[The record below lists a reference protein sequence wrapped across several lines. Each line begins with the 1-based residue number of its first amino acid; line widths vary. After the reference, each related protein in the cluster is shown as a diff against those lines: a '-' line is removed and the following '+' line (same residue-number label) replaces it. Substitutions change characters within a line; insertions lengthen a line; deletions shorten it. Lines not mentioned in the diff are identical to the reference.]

1 MGEEFMKTNDI
12 LEEMETLLL
21 NASRVPFTNRRVIEE
36 DDLLR
41 LIDALHES
49 LPLELMEAGR
59 IVTERQ
65 RILDEAQKSA
75 QEIVEQAKGYIIKLT
90 DENVITKQAQEQ
102 AQEIMNHSRQS
113 SEELKQ
119 DAVSYASDVFKHLE
133 CNLEKTLEI
142 IRQSHAELH
151 QNKTEK

>member
-1 MGEEFMKTNDI
+1 MKTNDI

-36 DDLLR
+36 DDILR

-49 LPLELMEAGR
+49 LPLEIMEAGR
-59 IVTERQ
+59 IVAERQ

-75 QEIVEQAKGYIIKLT
+75 QEIVDQAQGYIAKLT
-90 DENVITKQAQEQ
+90 DENAITRQAQEQ
-102 AQEIMNHSRQS
+102 AQEIVNCSRQS
-113 SEELKQ
+113 AEELKR

-142 IRQSHAELH
+142 IRQSHNELY
-151 QNKTEK
+151 QSKSEK

>member
-1 MGEEFMKTNDI
+1 MKTNDI

-21 NASRVPFTNRRVIEE
+21 NASRVPFTNRRVVEE

-49 LPLELMEAGR
+49 LPVELMEAGR

-65 RILDEAQKSA
+65 RILDEAQKNA
-75 QEIVEQAKGYIIKLT
+75 QEIVEQAKSYITKLT

-102 AQEIMNHSRQS
+102 AQEILSCSRQS
-113 SEELKQ
+113 AEDLKQ

-142 IRQSHAELH
+142 IRQSHAELM
-151 QNKTEK
+151 QSKPEK